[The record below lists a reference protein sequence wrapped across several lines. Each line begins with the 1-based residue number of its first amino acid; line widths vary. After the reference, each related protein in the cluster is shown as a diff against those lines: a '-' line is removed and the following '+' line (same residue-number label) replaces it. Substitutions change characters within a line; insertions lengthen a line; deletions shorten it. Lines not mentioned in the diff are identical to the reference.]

1 MRVEDRNLN
10 GAGGLQPGRAPES
23 QEAGR
28 LGSTVGAQ
36 VSETAGGDR
45 AEISSLAGTVSQAI
59 TTYAADRAQRVG
71 KLAEQYRSG
80 QYHANARSASH
91 ALVRDA
97 LERKDAAQ

>member
-10 GAGGLQPGRAPES
+10 GPGGLQPGHAAEPH
-23 QEAGR
+23 EAGR

-45 AEISSLAGTVSQAI
+45 AEISSVAGTVSQAI
-59 TTYAADRAQRVG
+59 TTHAAERAQRVG
-71 KLAEQYRSG
+71 KLAAEYRAG
-80 QYHANARSASH
+80 QYNVSARSASQ

-97 LERKDAAQ
+97 LERKDAAR